1 MSKRGLIASARAFPA
16 SVSDSDSSAL
26 GDGGPRVFV
35 RVTRRILLQSPS
47 ATHFR
52 HSAVAAVRCITIN
65 KRAKVQ
71 QRQVQ
76 PIVKH
81 NNDKKEAEYAAQ
93 AKRKKRNIN
102 YKFAQK
108 ASENKQ
114 KVLLRIVACFV
125 NEYCVNIRVKTT
137 PFRIYSSLVIIGSCR
152 VLKVKVN

>member
-1 MSKRGLIASARAFPA
+1 MSKRGLIESARAFAA

-93 AKRKKRNIN
+93 AKRKKEISIIN
-102 YKFAQK
+102 LHKKPVKKTESSA
-108 ASENKQ
+108 AN
-114 KVLLRIVACFV
+114 R
-125 NEYCVNIRVKTT
+125 RV
-137 PFRIYSSLVIIGSCR
+137 FCE
-152 VLKVKVN
+152 